1 MANPSFCQSCWSY
14 VPIKVSKSDC
24 RRYNSCGAAVVVVR
38 CKDRNITV
46 VILLVDALGQRIY
59 SESSSFKLF
68 SIDSRRR
75 IHVVRSYVKEDDVQ
89 VLVWPENLEYFEMDQ
104 REYTIDDKDRK
115 VQDVILR
122 PDPSNN
128 DTMVLK
134 KTLSCSYPNLPFN
147 EALQKENEKLYALR
161 RAPKLK
167 ARQGAALRLSH
178 GEARRHRNTSSVS
191 SVSHWDGNGIQ
202 IYLAI
207 VPNLFCGGFVDD
219 FLSHLM
225 CCCCALVA

>member
-1 MANPSFCQSCWSY
+1 MRRKCRKSQSKLSE
-14 VPIKVSKSDC
+14 
-24 RRYNSCGAAVVVVR
+24 
-38 CKDRNITV
+38 
-46 VILLVDALGQRIY
+46 ILLVEALGQRIY

-75 IHVVRSYVKEDDVQ
+75 IHVVRSYIKEEDVQ
-89 VLVWPENLEYFEMDQ
+89 VLVWPVCMDTHDSYCSLCPVLIYYCQHFLRDFLENLEYFEMDQ

-147 EALQKENEKLYALR
+147 EALQKENEKL
-161 RAPKLK
+161 
-167 ARQGAALRLSH
+167 
-178 GEARRHRNTSSVS
+178 
-191 SVSHWDGNGIQ
+191 
-202 IYLAI
+202 
-207 VPNLFCGGFVDD
+207 
-219 FLSHLM
+219 
-225 CCCCALVA
+225 